1 MAYALDVAV
10 WWAIHL
16 SRPWRLH
23 IEKRKEKK
31 TDADIRGRG
40 TQKTRRRL
48 ALFFFSFFFSFTQG
62 MEEIIQNNRSGS
74 VRREKNKN
82 RLPWSHQACREPLG
96 ICDAYFLQTL
106 SYHRNVS
113 SNSKCGRIVIQNR
126 HSVNEQSLVIDRQEE
141 QKWLPNFAWCKR
153 ENKETSY
160 PTAEDRATESE
171 S

>member
-31 TDADIRGRG
+31 N
-40 TQKTRRRL
+40 RRRHKRARHAKDAPAARPIFL
-48 ALFFFSFFFSFTQG
+48 FFFSFTQG
-62 MEEIIQNNRSGS
+62 KEEIIQNNRSGS